1 MRKINLSNDSKRDA
15 EVAYGTSFHRPSPV
29 YKTADSKRGQS
40 ERRVK
45 ATMSTTDAA
54 LLAQYDAGLADA
66 LIAGD
71 PEVDM
76 ERFGLKVEGVKKV
89 FITPGQKVAYGVTL
103 NEHVFLPDGTEKE
116 VRPEQNTTANISTDG
131 IPIRWT
137 GKLIPREKAM
147 RMFMFKKSYQIQ
159 HVNGLTY
166 DFLFDMAKKLAEAD
180 SMMLVGGGAKGVEP
194 LVMANGGTP
203 YRAFL
208 EGRVDGDK
216 YALILRL
223 TNMEL
228 KSVESNRTA
237 IIKMYNVYH

>member
-29 YKTADSKRGQS
+29 YKTADGKKGQS

-45 ATMSTTDAA
+45 ATMGTTDEA
-54 LLAQYDAGLADA
+54 LLAQYGEGLADA

-89 FITPGQKVAYGVTL
+89 FITPSQKVAYGVTL
-103 NEHVFLPDGTEKE
+103 NEHVYLPDGTEKE

-180 SMMLVGGGAKGVEP
+180 SMMLVGGGQKGIDP

-228 KSVESNRTA
+228 KS
-237 IIKMYNVYH
+237 I

>member
-29 YKTADSKRGQS
+29 YKTADGKRGQS

-89 FITPGQKVAYGVTL
+89 YITPGQKVAYGVTL
-103 NEHVFLPDGTEKE
+103 NEHVYLPDGTEKE
-116 VRPEQNTTANISTDG
+116 VRPEQTTTANIATDG

-147 RMFMFKKSYQIQ
+147 RMFMFKKSYQVQ

-166 DFLFDMAKKLAEAD
+166 DFLYDMAKKLAEAD
-180 SMMLVGGGAKGVEP
+180 SMMLVGGGPKGVEP

-228 KSVESNRTA
+228 KSVEN
-237 IIKMYNVYH
+237 

>member
-15 EVAYGTSFHRPSPV
+15 EVAFGTSFHRPSPV
-29 YKTADSKRGQS
+29 YKTADGKRGQS

-45 ATMSTTDAA
+45 ATMGTTDAA
-54 LLAQYDAGLADA
+54 LLAQYGEGLADA
-66 LIAGD
+66 LIAND

-89 FITPGQKVAYGVTL
+89 YITPDQKVAYGVTL
-103 NEHVFLPDGTEKE
+103 NEHVYLPDGTEKE
-116 VRPEQNTTANISTDG
+116 VRPESTTSANIATDG

-137 GKLIPREKAM
+137 GKLIPREKAR

-180 SMMLVGGGAKGVEP
+180 SMMLVGGGPKGVEP

-228 KSVESNRTA
+228 KSIE
-237 IIKMYNVYH
+237 

>member
-15 EVAYGTSFHRPSPV
+15 EVAYGTSFHRSSPV
-29 YKTADSKRGQS
+29 YKTADGKRGQS

-103 NEHVFLPDGTEKE
+103 NEHVYMPDGTEKE
-116 VRPEQNTTANISTDG
+116 VRPESTTSANIATDG

-137 GKLIPREKAM
+137 GKLIPREKTM

-180 SMMLVGGGAKGVEP
+180 SMMLVGGGQKGIDP

-228 KSVESNRTA
+228 KA
-237 IIKMYNVYH
+237 IE

>member
-29 YKTADSKRGQS
+29 YKTADGKRGQS

-103 NEHVFLPDGTEKE
+103 NEHVYLPDGTEKE
-116 VRPEQNTTANISTDG
+116 VRPEQTTTANIATDG

-137 GKLIPREKAM
+137 GKLIPRDKAM
-147 RMFMFKKSYQIQ
+147 RMFMFKKSYQVQ

-180 SMMLVGGGAKGVEP
+180 SMMLVGGGPKGVEP

-228 KSVESNRTA
+228 KSLNAE
-237 IIKMYNVYH
+237 

>member
-1 MRKINLSNDSKRDA
+1 MRKINLSNDTKRDA
-15 EVAYGTSFHRPSPV
+15 EVAFGTTFHRESPV
-29 YKTADSKRGQS
+29 YKTDDGKKSVN
-40 ERRVK
+40 ERRVR
-45 ATMSTTDAA
+45 ATMRTTDEA
-54 LLAQYDAGLADA
+54 LLAQYGEGLVDA

-76 ERFGLKVEGVKKV
+76 EQFGLKVEGLKKV
-89 FITPGQKVAYGVTL
+89 FVTPQQKVAYVVTL
-103 NEHVFLPDGTEKE
+103 LEHVFLADGTEKE
-116 VRPEQNTTANISTDG
+116 VRPEQTTTANIALDG
-131 IPIRWT
+131 LPLRWT
-137 GKLIPREKAM
+137 GKLIPRQKAM
-147 RMFMFKKSYQIQ
+147 RMFMFKKSYQVQ

-180 SMMLVGGGAKGVEP
+180 SMMLVGGGPKGVEP

-228 KSVESNRTA
+228 KSIEQ
-237 IIKMYNVYH
+237 

>member
-29 YKTADSKRGQS
+29 YKTADGKRGQS

-45 ATMSTTDAA
+45 ATMGTTDES
-54 LLAQYDAGLADA
+54 LLAQYGEGLADA
-66 LIAGD
+66 LIVGD

-89 FITPGQKVAYGVTL
+89 FVTPGQKVAYGVTL
-103 NEHVFLPDGTEKE
+103 NEHVYLPDGTEKE
-116 VRPEQNTTANISTDG
+116 VRPEQTTTANIATDG
-131 IPIRWT
+131 VPIRWT
-137 GKLIPREKAM
+137 GKLIPRDKAM
-147 RMFMFKKSYQIQ
+147 RMFMFKKSYQVQ

-166 DFLFDMAKKLAEAD
+166 DFLFDMAKKLSDAD
-180 SMMLVGGGAKGVEP
+180 AMMLVGGGQKGVEP

-228 KSVESNRTA
+228 KSIE
-237 IIKMYNVYH
+237 

>member
-29 YKTADSKRGQS
+29 YKTADGKRGQS

-103 NEHVFLPDGTEKE
+103 NEHVYLPDGTEKE
-116 VRPEQNTTANISTDG
+116 VRPESTTSANIATDG

-147 RMFMFKKSYQIQ
+147 RMFMFKKSYRIQ

-180 SMMLVGGGAKGVEP
+180 SMMLVGGGQKGIDP

-228 KSVESNRTA
+228 KA
-237 IIKMYNVYH
+237 IDNGQ

>member
-29 YKTADSKRGQS
+29 YKTADGKRGQS

-45 ATMSTTDAA
+45 ATMGTTDEA
-54 LLAQYDAGLADA
+54 LLAQYGERLADA

-89 FITPGQKVAYGVTL
+89 YITPGQKVAYGVTL
-103 NEHVFLPDGTEKE
+103 NEHVYLPDGTEKE
-116 VRPEQNTTANISTDG
+116 VRPEQNTTANISIDG

-137 GKLIPREKAM
+137 GKLIPRDKAM

-180 SMMLVGGGAKGVEP
+180 SMMLVGGGLKGIDP

-228 KSVESNRTA
+228 KSLNAE
-237 IIKMYNVYH
+237 

>member
-15 EVAYGTSFHRPSPV
+15 EVAFGTSFHRPSPV
-29 YKTADSKRGQS
+29 YKTADGKRGQS

-45 ATMSTTDAA
+45 ATMGTTDAA
-54 LLAQYDAGLADA
+54 LLAQYGEGLADA
-66 LIAGD
+66 LIAND

-89 FITPGQKVAYGVTL
+89 YITPDQKVAYGVTL
-103 NEHVFLPDGTEKE
+103 NEHVYLPDGTEKE
-116 VRPEQNTTANISTDG
+116 VRPEQNTTANIATDG

-137 GKLIPREKAM
+137 GKLIPRDKAM
-147 RMFMFKKSYQIQ
+147 RMFMFKKSYQVQ

-180 SMMLVGGGAKGVEP
+180 SMMLVGGGQKGVEP

-228 KSVESNRTA
+228 KSLNAE
-237 IIKMYNVYH
+237 

>member
-29 YKTADSKRGQS
+29 YKTADGKRGQS

-45 ATMSTTDAA
+45 ATMGTTDET
-54 LLAQYDAGLADA
+54 LLAQYGEGLADA

-89 FITPGQKVAYGVTL
+89 YITPGQKVAYGVTL
-103 NEHVFLPDGTEKE
+103 NEHVYLPDGTEKE

-137 GKLIPREKAM
+137 GKLIPRDKAL

-180 SMMLVGGGAKGVEP
+180 SMMLVGGGQKGIDP

-228 KSVESNRTA
+228 KSIE
-237 IIKMYNVYH
+237 

>member
-1 MRKINLSNDSKRDA
+1 M
-15 EVAYGTSFHRPSPV
+15 G
-29 YKTADSKRGQS
+29 
-40 ERRVK
+40 
-45 ATMSTTDAA
+45 TTDEA
-54 LLAQYDAGLADA
+54 LLAQYGEGLADA

-71 PEVDM
+71 PEIDL

-89 FITPGQKVAYGVTL
+89 YITPGQKVAYGVTL
-103 NEHVFLPDGTEKE
+103 NEYVYLPDGTEKE

-180 SMMLVGGGAKGVEP
+180 SMMLVGGGQKGIDP

-228 KSVESNRTA
+228 KA
-237 IIKMYNVYH
+237 IE

>member
-1 MRKINLSNDSKRDA
+1 MRKINLSNESKRDA
-15 EVAYGTSFHRPSPV
+15 EVAFGSTFHRPSPV
-29 YKTADSKRGQS
+29 FKTADGQRSQS

-45 ATMSTTDAA
+45 ATLATTDEA
-54 LLAQYDAGLADA
+54 LLKQFGDGLADA
-66 LIAGD
+66 LVSSD
-71 PEVDM
+71 PELDM

-89 FITPGQKVAYGVTL
+89 YITPGQKVAYGVTL
-103 NEHVFLPDGTEKE
+103 NEHVFMPDGTEKE
-116 VRPEQNTTANISTDG
+116 VRPEQTTTANIATDG

-137 GKLIPREKAM
+137 GKLIPRDKAM
-147 RMFMFKKSYQIQ
+147 RMFVFKRSYQVQ

-166 DFLFDMAKKLAEAD
+166 DFLFEMAKKLADANA
-180 SMMLVGGGAKGVEP
+180 MMLVGGGPKGVAP

-228 KSVESNRTA
+228 KPIE
-237 IIKMYNVYH
+237 

>member
-29 YKTADSKRGQS
+29 YKTADGKRGQS

-103 NEHVFLPDGTEKE
+103 NEHVYLPDGTEKE
-116 VRPEQNTTANISTDG
+116 VRPESTTSANIATDG

-147 RMFMFKKSYQIQ
+147 RMFMFKKSYQVQ

-180 SMMLVGGGAKGVEP
+180 SMMLVGGGPKGVEP

-228 KSVESNRTA
+228 KGIEN
-237 IIKMYNVYH
+237 

>member
-29 YKTADSKRGQS
+29 YKTADGKRGLS

-103 NEHVFLPDGTEKE
+103 NEHVYLPDGTEKE
-116 VRPEQNTTANISTDG
+116 VRPEQNTTANIATDG

-180 SMMLVGGGAKGVEP
+180 SMMLVGGGPKGVEP

-228 KSVESNRTA
+228 KSPNP
-237 IIKMYNVYH
+237 

>member
-29 YKTADSKRGQS
+29 YKTADGKKGQS

-45 ATMSTTDAA
+45 ATMGTTDEA
-54 LLAQYDAGLADA
+54 LLAQYGEGLADA

-103 NEHVFLPDGTEKE
+103 NEHVYLPDGTEKE
-116 VRPEQNTTANISTDG
+116 VRPEQTTTANIATDG

-147 RMFMFKKSYQIQ
+147 RMFMFKKSYQVQ

-180 SMMLVGGGAKGVEP
+180 SMMLVGGGQKGIDP

-228 KSVESNRTA
+228 KSVEN
-237 IIKMYNVYH
+237 

>member
-29 YKTADSKRGQS
+29 YKTADGKRGQS

-54 LLAQYDAGLADA
+54 LLAQYGEGLADA

-89 FITPGQKVAYGVTL
+89 YITPGQKVAYGVTL
-103 NEHVFLPDGTEKE
+103 NEHVYLPDGTEKE

-147 RMFMFKKSYQIQ
+147 RMFMFKKSYQVQ
-159 HVNGLTY
+159 HVNGLTF
-166 DFLFDMAKKLAEAD
+166 DFLYDMAKKLADAD
-180 SMMLVGGGAKGVEP
+180 AMMLLGGGAKGNEP
-194 LVMANGGTP
+194 IVMAGGGTP

-223 TNMEL
+223 TNMEI
-228 KSVESNRTA
+228 KSVN
-237 IIKMYNVYH
+237 N

>member
-15 EVAYGTSFHRPSPV
+15 EVAYGTSFHRSSPV
-29 YKTADSKRGQS
+29 YKTADGKRGQS

-45 ATMSTTDAA
+45 ATMGTTDEA
-54 LLAQYDAGLADA
+54 LLAQYGEGLADA

-103 NEHVFLPDGTEKE
+103 NEHVYLPDGTEKE
-116 VRPEQNTTANISTDG
+116 VRPEQTTTANIATDG

-180 SMMLVGGGAKGVEP
+180 SMMLVGGGQKGTDP

-228 KSVESNRTA
+228 KS
-237 IIKMYNVYH
+237 ID